1 MKMID
6 VRGVSALTDDS
17 VSQIWKKAAGDSCDF
32 PKPVKIGGKTLWV
45 EDEVVAY
52 LKRKVEEFRAGNATG
67 KRQSV
72 FKAAQASAE
81 RRAGGQQ

>member
-6 VRGVSALTDDS
+6 VRGVSAITGDSISLT
-17 VSQIWKKAAGDSCDF
+17 WKKAGEDGGDF

-52 LKRKVEEFRAGNATG
+52 LERKVEEFRAGKAAG

-72 FKAAQASAE
+72 FKAAKASAE
-81 RRAGGQQ
+81 RRAGTR